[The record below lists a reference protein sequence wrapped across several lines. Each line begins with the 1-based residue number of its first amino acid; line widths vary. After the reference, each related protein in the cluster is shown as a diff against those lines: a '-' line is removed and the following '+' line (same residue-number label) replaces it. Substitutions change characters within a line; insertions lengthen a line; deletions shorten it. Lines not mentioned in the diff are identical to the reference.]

1 MIIQNSAVIAI
12 AAIWQPSSFPFHPIN
27 LPCKG
32 PAYHSHAY
40 ITVVPL
46 VVCQAN
52 LPHACALDKI
62 SSGELAATTLP
73 SEMKAVQAAVF

>member
-27 LPCKG
+27 LPGKG

-40 ITVVPL
+40 ITVMPL

-52 LPHACALDKI
+52 LLHACASDTVSI
-62 SSGELAATTLP
+62 GELAATTLP
-73 SEMKAVQAAVF
+73 SKMQAVQAAGF